1 MVILISEKRHDLI
14 LQELI
19 KKDFLT
25 LQELMDRTGCSA
37 STIRRDL
44 SKLQLAGK
52 LQRIHG
58 GATLN
63 HNRMVEPRLTEKLT
77 QNSREK
83 KEIAKRAARQIRDN
97 ECVFLDAGSTTLEMI
112 PYLSLIHI

>member
-1 MVILISEKRHDLI
+1 MVEPRLTEKLTQNSREKKESIISNVVDPASKKTHSLSLICRAARLAISFFSRE
-14 LQELI
+14 
-19 KKDFLT
+19 F
-25 LQELMDRTGCSA
+25 CA
-37 STIRRDL
+37 TIRRDL

-97 ECVFLDAGSTTLEMI
+97 ECVF
-112 PYLSLIHI
+112 

>member
-1 MVILISEKRHDLI
+1 
-14 LQELI
+14 
-19 KKDFLT
+19 
-25 LQELMDRTGCSA
+25 MDRTGCSA

-83 KEIAKRAARQIRDN
+83 KLPNEQLDKLEIMS
-97 ECVFLDAGSTTLEMI
+97 VFLDAGSTTLEMI
-112 PYLSLIHI
+112 PT

>member
-1 MVILISEKRHDLI
+1 
-14 LQELI
+14 
-19 KKDFLT
+19 
-25 LQELMDRTGCSA
+25 MDRTGCSA

-83 KEIAKRAARQIRDN
+83 KEIAKQAARQIRDN
-97 ECVFLDAGSTTLEMI
+97 ECVFRCWVNNVRDDTLHRCKR
-112 PYLSLIHI
+112 YYCCN